1 MNETTL
7 QMVERGPDFA
17 DGIVEIRSPNGTK
30 RITTERLAEI
40 TFESAKDQA
49 HFDRLNRGGG
59 GLSSKSGA
67 RTASAYN
74 ERFIAMK
81 TIVSAQ
87 TPQLG

>member
-7 QMVERGPDFA
+7 QMVERGRPPDFA

-49 HFDRLNRGGG
+49 HCDRLIEEVNR
-59 GLSSKSGA
+59 
-67 RTASAYN
+67 
-74 ERFIAMK
+74 
-81 TIVSAQ
+81 
-87 TPQLG
+87 